1 MGRQSG
7 IFGVVGLAVGLAVV
21 VVFAAFT
28 SRPYTVA
35 TSFQPG
41 LTDPSIVVM
50 AVLGGAT
57 VAGAGC
63 GVVLWLSGWRVV
75 RDAASA
81 DERRRRRTFLLGRT
95 VAAAL
100 GGITVGLLPI
110 LVLLYVV
117 FTATVG
123 IAVEWAVVLVLY
135 AGSAVLAYGCA
146 MVGVWWVLA
155 AAADD
160 RRAGTVRM
168 LAVLLPVGALAATAA
183 GVGVAGLL
191 GYSTVPATFV
201 CVIAV
206 VAAVLTA
213 TVALARVLTRAPGV
227 GAGAR

>member
-1 MGRQSG
+1 
-7 IFGVVGLAVGLAVV
+7 
-21 VVFAAFT
+21 
-28 SRPYTVA
+28 
-35 TSFQPG
+35 
-41 LTDPSIVVM
+41 M
-50 AVLGGAT
+50 AVLCGAT

-75 RDAASA
+75 RDEASV

-100 GGITVGLLPI
+100 VGVTVGLSPM

-123 IAVEWAVVLVLY
+123 IAVERASVLVLY

-146 MVGVWWVLA
+146 LLGVWWVLA
-155 AAADD
+155 SAGDD
-160 RRAGTVRM
+160 RRAATVRR
-168 LAVLLPVGALAATAA
+168 LAVLLPVGALTATAA
-183 GVGVAGLL
+183 GVGAAGMF
-191 GYSTVPATFV
+191 GYSTVPVTFV

-213 TVALARVLTRAPGV
+213 TVALARVLTRAPAV
-227 GAGAR
+227 GAGARRPHPRYTTLKPGAGTVRGRSRTGEHPRGGGGTSPVPR

>member
-1 MGRQSG
+1 MVV
-7 IFGVVGLAVGLAVV
+7 GVVAVV
-21 VVFAAFT
+21 VFVAFT
-28 SRPYTVA
+28 SRPYMVA

-41 LTDPSIVVM
+41 STDPWIVSV
-50 AVLGGAT
+50 AVLGGAA
-57 VAGAGC
+57 VAGC

-81 DERRRRRTFLLGRT
+81 DERRGRRTFLLVRT

-100 GGITVGLLPI
+100 AGVTVGLLPM

-135 AGSAVLAYGCA
+135 AGSGVLAYGCA
-146 MVGVWWVLA
+146 LLGVWWVLA
-155 AAADD
+155 VAGDD

-183 GVGVAGLL
+183 GVGVAGLF
-191 GYSTVPATFV
+191 GYSTLPVTFV
-201 CVIAV
+201 CVVTV

-213 TVALARVLTRAPGV
+213 TVVLARVLTRAPAV
-227 GAGAR
+227 GASAR

>member
-1 MGRQSG
+1 MGGFGDRAGFSG
-7 IFGVVGLAVGLAVV
+7 LVAA

-28 SRPYTVA
+28 SRPYAVA
-35 TSFQPG
+35 TSFQSG
-41 LTDPSIVVM
+41 LTEPWIVSVI
-50 AVLGGAT
+50 VLVGAA

-75 RDAASA
+75 RDEASA
-81 DERRRRRTFLLGRT
+81 DERRGRRTFLLGRT

-100 GGITVGLLPI
+100 GGVTVGLSPM

-123 IAVEWAVVLVLY
+123 IAVEWASVLVLY

-146 MVGVWWVLA
+146 LLGVWWVLA
-155 AAADD
+155 SAGDD

-168 LAVLLPVGALAATAA
+168 LAVLLPVGALMATAA
-183 GVGVAGLL
+183 GVGAAGLF

>member
-1 MGRQSG
+1 VGV
-7 IFGVVGLAVGLAVV
+7 VVGLVAV
-21 VVFAAFT
+21 VVFASIPA
-28 SRPYTVA
+28 RPYTVA
-35 TSFQPG
+35 SSFQPAW
-41 LTDPSIVVM
+41 TDPSIVVM
-50 AVLGGAT
+50 IVLGGGA

-81 DERRRRRTFLLGRT
+81 EERRRRRTFLLGRT

-100 GGITVGLLPI
+100 GGVTVGLLPLLPL
-110 LVLLYVV
+110 LVLLYAV

-135 AGSAVLAYGCA
+135 AGSGVLAYGCA
-146 MVGVWWVLA
+146 LLGVWWVLA
-155 AAADD
+155 VAGDD

-183 GVGVAGLL
+183 GVGAAGMF

-201 CVIAV
+201 CVVAV

-213 TVALARVLTRAPGV
+213 TVALARVLTRVPAPA
-227 GAGAR
+227 AGTGTG

>member
-1 MGRQSG
+1 M
-7 IFGVVGLAVGLAVV
+7 VVGLVLV

-28 SRPYTVA
+28 SRPYMVA
-35 TSFQPG
+35 TSFQPAW
-41 LTDPSIVVM
+41 TDPSIVSVI
-50 AVLGGAT
+50 VLGGAA

-75 RDAASA
+75 RDTASA

-100 GGITVGLLPI
+100 AGIAVGLLPM
-110 LVLLYVV
+110 LVLLCLA
-117 FTATVG
+117 FTSSASV
-123 IAVEWAVVLVLY
+123 AVEWASVLVLY
-135 AGSAVLAYGCA
+135 AGSGVLAYGCA
-146 MVGVWWVLA
+146 LLGVWWVLA
-155 AAADD
+155 AAGDD

-183 GVGVAGLL
+183 GVGVAGLF

-206 VAAVLTA
+206 VTAVLTA
-213 TVALARVLTRAPGV
+213 TVVLARVLARAPGV